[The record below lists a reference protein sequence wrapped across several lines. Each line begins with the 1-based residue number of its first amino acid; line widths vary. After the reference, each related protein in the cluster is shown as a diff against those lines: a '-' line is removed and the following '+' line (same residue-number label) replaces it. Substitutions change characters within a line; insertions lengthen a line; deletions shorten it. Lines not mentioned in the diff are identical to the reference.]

1 MPIYKISCHAKRLK
15 NLTRGS
21 RTWSVW
27 FHVILF
33 LFAPCASF
41 LAPLLKHIEHIFIVK
56 ELISSEFCFQK
67 VFYEVCLPSWC
78 SDKRFQRFWEELRK
92 SGPWVRQK
100 CTNCRTN
107 DFRPS
112 CFQWI
117 ANQINKYISMFS
129 FKSFHKEYVNWS
141 NLRTRAIFDSCL

>member
-1 MPIYKISCHAKRLK
+1 MPCKKVEKLDQGLK
-15 NLTRGS
+15 DLV
-21 RTWSVW
+21 SVVPCK
-27 FHVILF
+27 FV
-33 LFAPCASF
+33 LFAPCVSF
-41 LAPLLKHIEHIFIVK
+41 LALLLKHIEHIFIVK